1 MFEGD
6 DCAREPPLKSW
17 SSYLSDMR
25 ESLRLS
31 AETSRMQLEE
41 IHFSCSQ
48 YESFTPHTQYDVC
61 EWCLKRY
68 QRTEKHYPHCL
79 FRYMHITHIAKCRLA
94 YVIASIR
101 TITNKASFRDLF
113 AVHPELESRWNCSLA
128 SLKNTDKRYI
138 RILEDEKRDAM
149 QGLSPHIFGL
159 VENCANAI
167 CERWLE
173 KRSDTLRKNGTSCQ
187 ALVAEFE
194 NRVSTSEMC
203 GRSLDPSL
211 HSAAMKLEDYT
222 NGCVSY
228 ADIGGM
234 NSVCRKCGAK
244 LFSGE
249 VRGEG
254 RYGICCNRI
263 KERHIPEPIEFE
275 NDDHKRLFS
284 DQTFLKNSYRLNSY
298 HQMAKALHTPHKL
311 FSNTRG
317 IHNIVVKGK
326 GVKKIMGLSDDAETR
341 NQTWFVGGYNEQD
354 RALKGLQEMER
365 IPELER
371 DTTLYQDIMT
381 MLKDNCYVRMFR
393 RASVLMD
400 SAEEN
405 THVAINFD
413 DLRGPEKTGR
423 EYANAAAEDELRAV
437 YTVSTGT
444 EDHKYAEGWG
454 RQQYSVIMQGEAEGE
469 GEGSDKYSRKI
480 SDFDARFEPL
490 CFPLIHVC
498 PKDSTGWRHSRKDE
512 ATPNPYSGVSA
523 QEYGCFHLF
532 SRATEKN
539 PDGEPGPAL
548 IGRKLTEYFF
558 LQLGIRAITQRISY
572 HSQQIVKKYATKEFL
587 EESRVTTV
595 VENRRVTTHDAT
607 NDTTTA
613 TTTLYA
619 SYPRGKRARIQDL
632 NDSLALKARLGCP
645 DYFLTMTANPHWPE
659 ILRELRPGERP
670 CDRSDLVHRVFNL
683 KMDQLERKLK
693 ENALGTYQAMVRV
706 VEYQKRGLPHLHLL
720 LWVSK
725 EHKGK
730 EHKPSAAIFD
740 MAVSCQLPDP
750 ETQEELYN
758 LVSEQMMHTKCDTVP
773 SARCKVPGPDGNARC
788 KQHYPKNFRDD
799 TLATETGMYSYGMR
813 PNNGRTSAVAEKDQE
828 RARKL
833 ATEGKVHPSCRDNR
847 YVVSYN
853 IVLLTQFMSHFNIEA
868 VGSPVVIRYLFK
880 YLFKDDEY
888 ANVSVSAKD
897 GEKNKTDECM
907 SYLTGIHIG
916 SLEAI
921 GYLLGTKMRY
931 IDPSVT
937 RLDVHL
943 AGQQRLYYFPGK
955 EAEALDKAT
964 DTTLTAWFAAN
975 SDAKR
980 DPSSKYQGIQTL
992 NYITVPEYFA
1002 FSRDKAEWTLR
1013 KSYVYCPRTESLVT
1027 TDRSR
1032 AAKSHLLAIG
1042 RLYRT
1047 PVLDKEL
1054 QALRTIL
1061 MVRKGPTSFDDLMTV
1076 EGKKCESFT
1085 DAANEMGLLQDGELV
1100 KLTLVDAVK
1109 TTVSG
1114 RCLRFTL
1121 AVLLN
1126 SFAIPPNNMKELWK
1140 TYKVE
1145 LCKRP
1150 LKQGETAPDE
1160 DEATVSEQEENEAL
1174 LDIQNVLRNICGSD
1188 VKLEVFGLPT
1198 PTAAVRSANDGVSWV
1213 MKDEIYNMEKQWQ
1226 EWEKIEPKL
1235 NTKQR
1240 DAVQRVQLSVTQG
1253 KGEMFLLQGAA
1264 GTGKT
1269 FTYQAMLSWC
1279 RSHRGVPAQGD
1290 THRPNIALAVA
1301 SSGIAAMLLPGG
1313 RTSHNRFKFPLD
1325 LYPDD
1330 HHSVCKLTKEIED
1343 LIRAT
1348 DLIVFDEVVMANR
1361 GHIELLDRT
1370 CRKVTGKAMWFG
1382 GITVVLGGD
1391 FKQIL
1396 PVTEGDKSATLKN
1409 CLHTSPLFQNMTML
1423 SLIEIMRQKDDKE
1436 WATYLGTIGDGSRND
1451 RDSSISLPINLYR
1464 KNCGNYVVPDD
1475 LITHV
1480 FPLIGEGVV
1489 GNGMILAPT
1498 NKAQKAMNNIC
1509 LKRLCG
1515 KQKEVL
1521 HEFQLTGKDTC
1532 TEESVEGESAIDSD
1546 VMNAY
1551 QQTGIPDHCIT
1562 VKVGA
1567 PLMLLKNLNPPKGLC
1582 NGTRFI
1588 VTGVTQLNIQG
1599 IIVGDPQRVGMAVNI
1614 PRVKNTPDEKK
1625 AGFSMQ
1631 RVQFPVALSFASTIN
1646 KSQGQTLDRVGL
1658 DLTESQCFAH
1668 GQLYVALSR
1677 CPKAKHVKVA
1687 VPLKTRTTANRRIVV
1702 EPYRV
1707 SNPVYKDMLKSVS
1720 DRGLEGIFMQLT
1732 ETEEAMLQSYHVMTD
1747 KEYSEQTHRQAKIPL
1762 PDQKFWDPMPMQCES
1777 IQFEDAEDLVYV
1789 AKKRKRDPEDKSPK
1803 KRKKNN
1809 STSAETTTAQKP
1821 KLSITRVL
1829 GDGTCFY
1836 HAVDQSIT
1844 KRIGQGNQLRR
1855 ELELFVVQ
1863 NSTTIKHHPLIVPE
1877 NANTVSSIVGT
1888 YNALMN
1894 RITGRI
1900 DGTYATS
1907 DYAEQI
1913 EFALVSLLKRVL
1925 ITIVKMNQDNKPSS
1939 FHFLG
1944 NNLST
1949 EQVLANI
1956 PAKDRIILL
1965 HTSNPDHFNI
1975 GTGSPEHELE
1985 THENGLEQLH
1995 RGFPNEILY
2004 QVDWEL

>member
-1 MFEGD
+1 
-6 DCAREPPLKSW
+6 
-17 SSYLSDMR
+17 MR
-25 ESLRLS
+25 KQ
-31 AETSRMQLEE
+31 ETK
-41 IHFSCSQ
+41 
-48 YESFTPHTQYDVC
+48 PG
-61 EWCLKRY
+61 
-68 QRTEKHYPHCL
+68 L
-79 FRYMHITHIAKCRLA
+79 F
-94 YVIASIR
+94 
-101 TITNKASFRDLF
+101 
-113 AVHPELESRWNCSLA
+113 
-128 SLKNTDKRYI
+128 
-138 RILEDEKRDAM
+138 
-149 QGLSPHIFGL
+149 
-159 VENCANAI
+159 
-167 CERWLE
+167 
-173 KRSDTLRKNGTSCQ
+173 
-187 ALVAEFE
+187 
-194 NRVSTSEMC
+194 
-203 GRSLDPSL
+203 
-211 HSAAMKLEDYT
+211 
-222 NGCVSY
+222 
-228 ADIGGM
+228 
-234 NSVCRKCGAK
+234 
-244 LFSGE
+244 
-249 VRGEG
+249 
-254 RYGICCNRI
+254 
-263 KERHIPEPIEFE
+263 
-275 NDDHKRLFS
+275 
-284 DQTFLKNSYRLNSY
+284 
-298 HQMAKALHTPHKL
+298 
-311 FSNTRG
+311 
-317 IHNIVVKGK
+317 
-326 GVKKIMGLSDDAETR
+326 
-341 NQTWFVGGYNEQD
+341 GGYNEQD

-444 EDHKYAEGWG
+444 DDHKYAAGWG

-587 EESRVTTV
+587 EEARVTTV

-613 TTTLYA
+613 TTTLDA

-683 KMDQLERKLK
+683 KMDQLEKKLK

-725 EHKGK
+725 EHKPK
-730 EHKPSAAIFD
+730 SAAIFD

-788 KQHYPKNFRDD
+788 KQHYPKNFRED

-813 PNNGRTSAVAEKDQE
+813 PENGRTSAVAEKDQE

-1085 DAANEMGLLQDGELV
+1085 DAANEMGLLQDGKLV

-1126 SFAIPPNNMKELWK
+1126 SFAIPPNDMKELWK

-1150 LKQGETAPDE
+1150 LKQGETAPDGR
-1160 DEATVSEQEENEAL
+1160 
-1174 LDIQNVLRNICGSD
+1174 LR
-1188 VKLEVFGLPT
+1188 
-1198 PTAAVRSANDGVSWV
+1198 
-1213 MKDEIYNMEKQWQ
+1213 Y
-1226 EWEKIEPKL
+1226 
-1235 NTKQR
+1235 
-1240 DAVQRVQLSVTQG
+1240 
-1253 KGEMFLLQGAA
+1253 
-1264 GTGKT
+1264 
-1269 FTYQAMLSWC
+1269 
-1279 RSHRGVPAQGD
+1279 
-1290 THRPNIALAVA
+1290 
-1301 SSGIAAMLLPGG
+1301 
-1313 RTSHNRFKFPLD
+1313 
-1325 LYPDD
+1325 
-1330 HHSVCKLTKEIED
+1330 
-1343 LIRAT
+1343 
-1348 DLIVFDEVVMANR
+1348 
-1361 GHIELLDRT
+1361 
-1370 CRKVTGKAMWFG
+1370 
-1382 GITVVLGGD
+1382 
-1391 FKQIL
+1391 
-1396 PVTEGDKSATLKN
+1396 
-1409 CLHTSPLFQNMTML
+1409 
-1423 SLIEIMRQKDDKE
+1423 
-1436 WATYLGTIGDGSRND
+1436 
-1451 RDSSISLPINLYR
+1451 
-1464 KNCGNYVVPDD
+1464 
-1475 LITHV
+1475 
-1480 FPLIGEGVV
+1480 
-1489 GNGMILAPT
+1489 
-1498 NKAQKAMNNIC
+1498 
-1509 LKRLCG
+1509 
-1515 KQKEVL
+1515 
-1521 HEFQLTGKDTC
+1521 
-1532 TEESVEGESAIDSD
+1532 
-1546 VMNAY
+1546 
-1551 QQTGIPDHCIT
+1551 
-1562 VKVGA
+1562 
-1567 PLMLLKNLNPPKGLC
+1567 
-1582 NGTRFI
+1582 
-1588 VTGVTQLNIQG
+1588 
-1599 IIVGDPQRVGMAVNI
+1599 
-1614 PRVKNTPDEKK
+1614 
-1625 AGFSMQ
+1625 
-1631 RVQFPVALSFASTIN
+1631 
-1646 KSQGQTLDRVGL
+1646 
-1658 DLTESQCFAH
+1658 
-1668 GQLYVALSR
+1668 LSR
-1677 CPKAKHVKVA
+1677 RKMKHCW
-1687 VPLKTRTTANRRIVV
+1687 
-1702 EPYRV
+1702 
-1707 SNPVYKDMLKSVS
+1707 
-1720 DRGLEGIFMQLT
+1720 IFRM
-1732 ETEEAMLQSYHVMTD
+1732 
-1747 KEYSEQTHRQAKIPL
+1747 
-1762 PDQKFWDPMPMQCES
+1762 C
-1777 IQFEDAEDLVYV
+1777 
-1789 AKKRKRDPEDKSPK
+1789 
-1803 KRKKNN
+1803 
-1809 STSAETTTAQKP
+1809 
-1821 KLSITRVL
+1821 
-1829 GDGTCFY
+1829 
-1836 HAVDQSIT
+1836 
-1844 KRIGQGNQLRR
+1844 
-1855 ELELFVVQ
+1855 
-1863 NSTTIKHHPLIVPE
+1863 
-1877 NANTVSSIVGT
+1877 
-1888 YNALMN
+1888 
-1894 RITGRI
+1894 
-1900 DGTYATS
+1900 
-1907 DYAEQI
+1907 
-1913 EFALVSLLKRVL
+1913 
-1925 ITIVKMNQDNKPSS
+1925 
-1939 FHFLG
+1939 
-1944 NNLST
+1944 
-1949 EQVLANI
+1949 
-1956 PAKDRIILL
+1956 
-1965 HTSNPDHFNI
+1965 
-1975 GTGSPEHELE
+1975 
-1985 THENGLEQLH
+1985 
-1995 RGFPNEILY
+1995 
-2004 QVDWEL
+2004 